1 MFRFSMRPRAWRWG
15 RRPKPG
21 RLRRL
26 RRCVAAIVL
35 GAVAAS
41 VAVTASLRW
50 IDPPTTAFMLEHVY
64 GSRGGR
70 PGRPLRHEWV
80 DWKGISPWAR
90 LAVVAAEDQR
100 FPEHAGFDLGSI
112 AEAVEERITSGR
124 RRGASTI
131 SQQVAKNLFLWP
143 GKSLVR
149 KALEAWFTV
158 WIEACWPKQR
168 VLEVYLN
175 VAQFGENVF
184 GIEAASRTFFGKP
197 ARSLSRREA
206 AILAAVLPNPVRL
219 RADDPSDYVRSR
231 ADWIVSQME
240 MLGGPGYVGSL
251 GE

>member
-1 MFRFSMRPRAWRWG
+1 MVRFAMRLRV
-15 RRPKPG
+15 RRRGPAPKPG
-21 RLRRL
+21 VLRRL
-26 RRCVAAIVL
+26 RRWLVTIVAGVL
-35 GAVAAS
+35 AAS
-41 VAVTASLRW
+41 IVVTGSLRW
-50 IDPPTTAFMLEHVY
+50 VDPPTTAFMLEHELEGRH
-64 GSRGGR
+64 GSRSR
-70 PGRPLRHEWV
+70 MRHVWV
-80 DWKGISPWAR
+80 DWDRISPEVR

-112 AEAVEERITSGR
+112 ADAVEDRLVSGR

-143 GKSLVR
+143 GKSFVR

-184 GIEAASRTFFGKP
+184 GVEAASRTFFGKS
-197 ARSLSRREA
+197 ARQLTRREA
-206 AILAAVLPNPVRL
+206 ATLAAVLPNPVRL
-219 RADDPSDYVRSR
+219 HADDPSDYVQSR

-240 MLGGPGYVGSL
+240 MLGGPGYVASL
-251 GE
+251 PE